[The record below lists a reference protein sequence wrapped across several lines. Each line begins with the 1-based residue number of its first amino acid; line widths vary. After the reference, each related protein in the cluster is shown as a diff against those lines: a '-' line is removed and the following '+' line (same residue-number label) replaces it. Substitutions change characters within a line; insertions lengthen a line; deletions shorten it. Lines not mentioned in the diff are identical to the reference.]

1 MLVYFGKFDLWN
13 SLDDAIPMVENIN
26 ITGGIAGGILIGLAA
41 SFLLAGIGRIA
52 GISGIVGG
60 LLATRAKNEIT
71 WRGLFVIGLV
81 SGAIIYRLIS
91 GNLLIQMQASGWQLL
106 FAGLLVGFGT
116 NLGAGCTSGHGIC
129 GIARCSK
136 RSFTA
141 TITFIIVAILTV
153 FIMRHVLV

>member
-1 MLVYFGKFDLWN
+1 MLVYLGKFDLWN

-60 LLATRAKNEIT
+60 LLATCAKNEIT

-91 GNLLIQMQASGWQLL
+91 GNLPIQMQASGWQLL
-106 FAGLLVGFGT
+106 FAGLLVGIGT

-129 GIARCSK
+129 GIASCSK
-136 RSFTA
+136 RSITA
-141 TITFIIVAILTV
+141 TITFIFVAILTV
-153 FIMRHVLV
+153 FIMRHVFE